1 MITIADI
8 DSAPTHTAKIAF
20 WIKWIASIFQ
30 IIGYGATAFGWTP
43 WNIYMFLIGLI
54 GWFTVGVLWRDRAIM
69 LIHVIALAAMIVGL
83 ISN

>member
-1 MITIADI
+1 MTTIADI
-8 DSAPTHTAKIAF
+8 DTAPTNTAKIAF

-43 WNIYMFLIGLI
+43 WNIYIFLIGLI

-69 LIHVIALAAMIVGL
+69 LIHVIALAAMLVGL
-83 ISN
+83 ISR

>member
-1 MITIADI
+1 MTTIADI
-8 DSAPTHTAKIAF
+8 DTPPTHTAKIAF
-20 WIKWIASIFQ
+20 WVKWIASIFQ

-69 LIHVIALAAMIVGL
+69 LIHVIALAAMLVGL
-83 ISN
+83 ISS